1 MPKKPFVYLL
11 ILAILEF
18 MPTWVSA
25 NASYKEL
32 TNLQNLAERSK
43 QQGLPIMLMFGAEW
57 CDYCHL
63 LNEEVLNPMTYNGLY
78 EGKVVFM
85 RHVGVDEPKPLIDWY
100 GKPIKKDKWAYKLNA
115 DLTPTMLFFDGFGRE
130 VAPRIV
136 GISEITLYASV
147 IHQHINIAYKN
158 MGLKK
163 QIPATPEQLEIQ
175 SQATQNN
182 LALPK

>member
-1 MPKKPFVYLL
+1 MPKKTFIYLL
-11 ILAILEF
+11 LFSIFELMPALA
-18 MPTWVSA
+18 SA

-43 QQGLPIMLMFGAEW
+43 QQEIPIMLMFGAEW

-63 LNEEVLNPMTYNGLY
+63 LNEEVLNPMALNGLY
-78 EGKVVFM
+78 DGKVVFM

-100 GKPIKKDKWAYKLNA
+100 GRAIQKDKWAYELDA
-115 DLTPTMLFFDGFGRE
+115 DLTPTVLFFDGFGRE

-147 IHQHINIAYKN
+147 IHQNINIAYKN

-163 QIPATPEQLEIQ
+163 QIPVTPEQLEIQ
-175 SQATQNN
+175 SQAIQDN